1 MHKIIQARLQQYVNQ
16 ELTDVQAGFWKDR
29 GTRDRIANI
38 RWFMKKTKELQ
49 KSIYFCFIDYAKAFY
64 CVDHKKPGNIHK
76 VMGVSRTCYQSLSNM
91 YRGQEATETSLE
103 KLTGSKLGNE
113 YNNVVYCHLAYL
125 IYMQSA
131 C

>member
-1 MHKIIQARLQQYVNQ
+1 
-16 ELTDVQAGFWKDR
+16 
-29 GTRDRIANI
+29 
-38 RWFMKKTKELQ
+38 MKKTKELQ

-64 CVDHKKPGNIHK
+64 CVDHKKLGNIHK
-76 VMGVSRTCYQSLSNM
+76 VMGVSRTRYQSLSNM

-113 YNNVVYCHLAYL
+113 YNNVVYCLLAYL
-125 IYMQSA
+125 IYMQNA